1 MVGYTGKGEPGALWH
16 SNGLVSG
23 ASSQDDVHQATVANF
38 IKRFHSAYQEF
49 MAIMV

>member
-23 ASSQDDVHQATVANF
+23 ASSQDDVHQATVNGHRW
-38 IKRFHSAYQEF
+38 ILSEFH
-49 MAIMV
+49 